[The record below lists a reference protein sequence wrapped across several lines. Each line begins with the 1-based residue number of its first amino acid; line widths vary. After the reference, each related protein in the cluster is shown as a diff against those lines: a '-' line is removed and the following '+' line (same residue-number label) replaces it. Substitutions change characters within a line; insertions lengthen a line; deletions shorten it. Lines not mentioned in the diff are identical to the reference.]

1 MRREELPFQNSKL
14 YNLTG
19 HSGPLFL
26 LFCVGRGQ
34 TNAAKASAKA
44 GAYGGSELGS
54 MIGGAVGPPVIGN
67 IVGNLVG
74 ERIGEAAIRQTGS
87 SKRYCSSKRTIFSYW

>member
-1 MRREELPFQNSKL
+1 MDPDSILNTDL
-14 YNLTG
+14 IIIV
-19 HSGPLFL
+19 L

>member
-1 MRREELPFQNSKL
+1 MFHHWYRI
-14 YNLTG
+14 
-19 HSGPLFL
+19 L
-26 LFCVGRGQ
+26 LDVGRGQ
-34 TNAAKASAKA
+34 TNAGKASAKA

-74 ERIGEAAIRQTGS
+74 ERIGEAAIRETGQRS
-87 SKRYCSSKRTIFSYW
+87 MLYRTVLVN